1 MERHE
6 FHWPP
11 EKSSKKP
18 FKMIELRKKKDFTA
32 EVFTSSMNDIMFFLM
47 LFFIIISTLLNPSM
61 IKVSLPNSQS
71 SQSIQKKEIN
81 LTMTKEKVYFVNNN
95 QVPFD
100 ELETQLKKEL
110 NRYPDA
116 FIMLRFDNTLPIQ
129 DLVNVLSLGNKVNA
143 KMIIATAK
151 SR

>member
-1 MERHE
+1 
-6 FHWPP
+6 
-11 EKSSKKP
+11 
-18 FKMIELRKKKDFTA
+18 MIELRKKKDFTA

-61 IKVSLPNSQS
+61 IKVSLPNSQN

-81 LTMTKEKVYFVNNN
+81 LTMTREKNYFVNST
-95 QVPFD
+95 QVSYD
-100 ELETQLKKEL
+100 ALEMKLLNELK
-110 NRYPDA
+110 NSPDA

-129 DLVNVLSLGNKVNA
+129 DLVNVLSLGNKLNA
-143 KMIIATAK
+143 KMIIATSK

>member
-1 MERHE
+1 
-6 FHWPP
+6 
-11 EKSSKKP
+11 
-18 FKMIELRKKKDFTA
+18 MIELRKKKDFTA

-61 IKVSLPNSQS
+61 IKVSLPNSRS

-81 LTMTKEKVYFVNNN
+81 LTMTKEKIYFVNNT
-95 QVPFD
+95 QVPFTA
-100 ELETQLKKEL
+100 LEMQLKKEL
-110 NRYPDA
+110 SHNPDA

-129 DLVNVLSLGNKVNA
+129 DLVDILSLGNRLNS

-151 SR
+151 TR